1 MTEHDPRYNFSSHAP
16 VYWTADHAINMTLR
30 DYFAGQAMQAFI
42 IRGIISAEGLNKKQA
57 ITVMAY
63 ETADE
68 MLRAKEND
76 EIRHP

>member
-1 MTEHDPRYNFSSHAP
+1 MVDEAAFPHVNHHGQKITG
-16 VYWTADHAINMTLR
+16 MTLR

-42 IRGIISAEGLNKKQA
+42 IRGIISAEGLNRKQA

-76 EIRHP
+76 EIRNP